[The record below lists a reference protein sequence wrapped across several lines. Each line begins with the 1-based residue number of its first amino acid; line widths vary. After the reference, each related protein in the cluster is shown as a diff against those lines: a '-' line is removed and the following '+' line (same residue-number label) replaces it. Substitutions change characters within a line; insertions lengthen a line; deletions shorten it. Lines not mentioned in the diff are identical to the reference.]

1 MPALQLLCCLTAA
14 AAITPARPASQS
26 SARASL
32 ASIAR
37 SDCNRRATS
46 SCSRPRTASAAAC
59 GPTRGRLRL
68 RPGLRGSIGSDGF
81 ETVLIGTRGAREAFL
96 DGWKGRAARTASDW
110 AHLLTFVDLFAFH
123 PFRPLHPLHPLVACS
138 VLFPCLGSL
147 AHSML
152 IRTPTACRSESEH
165 LDGQKTCT
173 IRAHA
178 KSA

>member
-1 MPALQLLCCLTAA
+1 MDSIRNNSMNRFC
-14 AAITPARPASQS
+14 SQNP
-26 SARASL
+26 L
-32 ASIAR
+32 VQ
-37 SDCNRRATS
+37 
-46 SCSRPRTASAAAC
+46 AC
-59 GPTRGRLRL
+59 
-68 RPGLRGSIGSDGF
+68 
-81 ETVLIGTRGAREAFL
+81 
-96 DGWKGRAARTASDW
+96 RAALAW

-123 PFRPLHPLHPLVACS
+123 PFRPFRPFRPLHPLHPLVACS

-165 LDGQKTCT
+165 LDQITFT